1 METCGGDR
9 RTRKT
14 KQQLR
19 QSLTELLA
27 EKPLSKIT
35 VRELTE
41 RADVNRATFYGHYK
55 DIYDM
60 KDQIERELFEEF
72 VSVIDGYTP
81 DTMRQGL
88 KPILTDVFRFLQ
100 RNAAFGLV
108 LMESKTDS
116 PFLSWVR
123 EEIYRRG
130 LQEWR
135 PLYGFQESARWDYYL
150 DFVVAGSVA
159 MFFSWMK
166 KGMRE
171 TPEEMAALAE
181 RFILTGPEP
190 LDQPET

>member
-1 METCGGDR
+1 MELREEDR
-9 RTRKT
+9 RIRKT
-14 KQQLR
+14 KERLR

-35 VRELTE
+35 VRELTD
-41 RADVNRATFYGHYK
+41 RADVNRGTFYGHYK
-55 DIYDM
+55 DIFDM

-81 DTMRQGL
+81 DEMRQGL

-100 RNAAFGLV
+100 RNADFGQV
-108 LMESKTDS
+108 LIESKTDS
-116 PFLSWVR
+116 LFLSWVR
-123 EEIYRRG
+123 QEIYRRG

-135 PLYGFQESARWDYYL
+135 PLYGFQASAQWDYYL

-159 MFFSWMK
+159 MFRGWMK
-166 KGMRE
+166 RGMVE

-181 RFILTGPEP
+181 NFILSGP
-190 LDQPET
+190 QPVENAI